1 MCLHL
6 LKKDFSELIDK
17 INNSWKNKRTN
28 KYMISFA
35 DVCSKI
41 YNDEIIR
48 EEYLNCVKL
57 LLSFVWDLFNLV
69 MRHNGFFYS

>member
-1 MCLHL
+1 MFAPTEEG
-6 LKKDFSELIDK
+6 FSELIDK

-48 EEYLNCVKL
+48 EEYRNCVKL
-57 LLSFVWDLFNLV
+57 LLSFVWDLFNWV

>member
-1 MCLHL
+1 MFAPTEEG
-6 LKKDFSELIDK
+6 FSELIDK

-41 YNDEIIR
+41 YYDEIIQ
-48 EEYLNCVKL
+48 EEYRNCVKL
-57 LLSFVWDLFNLV
+57 LLSFVWDLFNWV

>member
-1 MCLHL
+1 MV
-6 LKKDFSELIDK
+6 KNIPRDQWDELIDK

-41 YNDEIIR
+41 YYDEIIR
-48 EEYLNCVKL
+48 EEYFETN
-57 LLSFVWDLFNLV
+57 
-69 MRHNGFFYS
+69 

>member
-1 MCLHL
+1 MFAPTEEG
-6 LKKDFSELIDK
+6 FSELIDK

-28 KYMISFA
+28 KYMISFT

-41 YNDEIIR
+41 YYDEIIR
-48 EEYLNCVKL
+48 EEYRNCVKL
-57 LLSFVWDLFNLV
+57 LLSFVWDLFNWV